1 MAYQEQ
7 PVILFLAF
15 SSIEAEI
22 YFQGNVYL
30 GLKKNTE
37 VVARTG
43 RM

>member
-22 YFQGNVYL
+22 YYQGNVYL